1 MKKLFL
7 FLMISASIT
16 LFAKNEK
23 QYEFKSMYIEYEIQT
38 SGSMVNS
45 NGSEKIWYDDYGNL
59 SYTHTKEKTVT
70 SVFGHKSEEER
81 ETISVLKGDWV
92 YSADMKEKTGTKQN
106 IKEIKEMGMMMGM
119 AMTPNFAQP
128 GKSEK
133 QILMDFVK
141 DNGGTWIG
149 DEDYLGKKCWVFELM
164 GTKQWMYKRLVLK
177 VEGDM
182 MGSKYVKKATKIDEN
197 PSIPAG
203 KFEPPKGIEYEL
215 IDMDNMPGMEVDE

>member
-1 MKKLFL
+1 MKKLIF
-7 FLMISASIT
+7 FLMIVASIN
-16 LFAKNEK
+16 LFAKNNGM
-23 QYEFKSMYIEYEIQT
+23 YEFKSMYIEYEVQV

-45 NGSEKIWYDDYGNL
+45 NATESIWYGDFGNL
-59 SYTHTKEKTVT
+59 SYTHTKETSKV
-70 SVFGHKSEEER
+70 SVFGQNSEEEK

-92 YSADMKEKTGTKQN
+92 FSADMKAKTGTKQN
-106 IKEIKEMGMMMGM
+106 IKEVKEMGMMMGM

-141 DNGGTWIG
+141 DNGGNWIG
-149 DEDYLGKKCWVFELM
+149 DDDYLGKKCWVFELM
-164 GTKQWMYKRLVLK
+164 GTKQWMYKRVVLK

-182 MGSKYVKKATKIDEN
+182 MGSKYVKKAIKIDEN
-197 PSIPAG
+197 LNIPAN

-215 IDMDNMPGMEVDE
+215 IDLDNMYDMEDE